1 MRRLSRS
8 DSNKRGTNSTGS
20 QYTSRRSRGLRLG
33 LERLEERRVM
43 AGFLESFGGAADET
57 FFGYSSQ
64 HTMDPVG
71 NVYLS
76 GRFYSQNA
84 DFDPGTNSFPMSSAG
99 GADAFAAK
107 YRADG
112 SFVWARRFGSAGDDG
127 TSANAFVSE
136 AGTGYLY
143 VAGTFEGSV
152 NFGTVLVPI
161 TLTSAGGPDMF
172 FAKLNADTGATIFA
186 KRIGST
192 TGSEYVY
199 DLAVA
204 NGQVFV
210 GGSFNKTLDFDPG
223 TGTAFRNPGGNG
235 KNPSAD
241 GFILQLDSNLNYVSS
256 YQFGGN
262 DVDKAT
268 GLVAESTSAS
278 VTSIYLLGA
287 VGPNSGTVDLDPGT
301 AIKNASGRFIA
312 KYSISTTTVPTWSPD
327 WVGSIGANGGGSVFT
342 DADSLYFVGTFT
354 GAQDFDPGLGVK
366 TLTSA
371 GGSDG
376 VAARYNKANGSFVW
390 ANQYGGTGSGSEGFK
405 KGIVVQSV
413 DPVNN
418 RLYLSFRAE
427 TASLDFNPGAGNG
440 GEVSGDAAIGY
451 DVLLKLNANSGAY
464 QQVWQMGG
472 TGRLWSRVAGTFGSS
487 VYVAGYFRGT
497 ANFPTGGSL
506 TSAGGYDIFLMALDD
521 PTLAPPPAPAPALA
535 STSTGA
541 RSAKSSSVESSSVD
555 AALLS
560 LLHDDLEDLVATRK
574 RKKGA

>member
-1 MRRLSRS
+1 M
-8 DSNKRGTNSTGS
+8 
-20 QYTSRRSRGLRLG
+20 RLG
-33 LERLEERRVM
+33 LERLEERRVL
-43 AGFLESFGGAADET
+43 AGFVESFGGAADET
-57 FFGYSSQ
+57 FYGWPSQ
-64 HTMDPVG
+64 QTMDPVG

-84 DFDPGTNSFPMSSAG
+84 DFDPGTNAFPMSSAG

-107 YRADG
+107 YSADG
-112 SFVWARRFGSAGDDG
+112 SFVWARRFGSVGEDG
-127 TSANAFVSE
+127 TSATAFASE
-136 AGTGYLY
+136 AGIGFVY
-143 VAGTFEGSV
+143 VAGSFEGSV
-152 NFGTVLVPI
+152 NFGTLTVPI
-161 TLTSAGGPDMF
+161 TLTSAGGPDVF
-172 FAKLNADTGATIFA
+172 IAKLNANTGETVFA

-192 TGSEYVY
+192 AGSEYVI

-204 NGQVFV
+204 NNQVFV
-210 GGSFNKTLDFDPG
+210 GGAFDKTLDFNPG
-223 TGTAFRNPGGNG
+223 TGTAFRTPTGKGN
-235 KNPSAD
+235 NLSSD
-241 GFILQLDSNLNYVSS
+241 GFILQLSSTGDYVSS
-256 YQFGGN
+256 YQFGGR
-262 DVDKAT
+262 DADRAQ

-301 AIKNASGRFIA
+301 LVKNATGRFIA
-312 KYSISTTTVPTWSPD
+312 KYSISTITVPNWSPD
-327 WVGSIGANGGGSVFT
+327 WAGSIGADGGGSVFT

-371 GGSDG
+371 GGPDG
-376 VAARYNKANGSFVW
+376 VVARYNKANGVFAW
-390 ANQYGGTGSGSEGFK
+390 ANQYGGTGLGSEGFK

-440 GEVSGDAAIGY
+440 GEVSGNAAIGY
-451 DVLLKLNANSGAY
+451 DVLLKLNAQSGAY
-464 QQVWQMGG
+464 QDLWQMGG
-472 TGRLWSRVAGTFGSS
+472 TGRLWSRVVGSIGSS
-487 VYVAGYFRGT
+487 VYVAGYFSGT

-521 PTLAPPPAPAPALA
+521 PTLAPPPAPAPALS

-541 RSAKSSSVESSSVD
+541 RSVESSSVD

-574 RKKGA
+574 RKKAA